1 MQSTSIFSILI
12 AIAASLLAIEVA
24 PSRPQSEEKSAS
36 LPAPVSKEKFTFQ
49 QIEQQK
55 HELED
60 KIVLIEITLVGD
72 GGDIGNGMLRYFAED
87 TSGSAMP
94 YGRVD
99 IPSEGLQKMRLAKNP
114 HRNGPFKIYARVHV
128 FPEKQAAAICVAVG
142 MHFSVENGKAIYSW

>member
-1 MQSTSIFSILI
+1 MQSIPIFSILI
-12 AIAASLLAIEVA
+12 ATAASLLAIEIA
-24 PSRPQSEEKSAS
+24 PGRPQSEEKSAS

-72 GGDIGNGMLRYFAED
+72 GGDIGHGMLRYFAED

-94 YGRVD
+94 YGRVN
-99 IPSEGLQKMRLAKNP
+99 ISREGLQKMRLAENL
-114 HRNGPFKIYARVHV
+114 HHNGPFKIDARVHV
-128 FPEKQAAAICVAVG
+128 FPVKEAAAICVAVR
-142 MHFSVENGKAIYSW
+142 MHVSVENGKAVYSW

>member
-1 MQSTSIFSILI
+1 MQSIPIFSILI

-49 QIEQQK
+49 QIAQQK

-72 GGDIGNGMLRYFAED
+72 GGDIGHGMLRYFAED

-99 IPSEGLQKMRLAKNP
+99 IPSEGLQKMRFAKNP
-114 HRNGPFKIYARVHV
+114 HRNGPFKIYALVHV

>member
-1 MQSTSIFSILI
+1 MKPFLAISILVG
-12 AIAASLLAIEVA
+12 AASSLLATEQDD
-24 PSRPQSEEKSAS
+24 PPTKEKSAS
-36 LPAPVSKEKFTFQ
+36 LPPPVGKQRFTFQ

-55 HELED
+55 DQLKD
-60 KIVLIEITLVGD
+60 KIVLVEITLVGE

-99 IPSEGLQKMRLAKNP
+99 IPREGLQKMRLAQNP

-128 FPEKQAAAICVAVG
+128 FPEKEAAAICVAVG
-142 MHFSVENGKAIYSW
+142 MHFSVENGKA